1 MSQPSQPLLLI
12 DVDGPL
18 NPYAAPKQRRPEGYE
33 THRLL
38 PEGWVTRNAP
48 TPRNRVKPLRVW
60 LNPAHGPELLALPY
74 ELAWATT
81 WMEDANEHIA
91 PRIGLPELP
100 YITFTNLFGDD
111 PDGLHW
117 KTREL
122 VAWAD
127 GRRFVWLDDELGP
140 PDIEWIE
147 ANHPGPALALW
158 IDPRTGLRDLHFEAL
173 REWAEGE

>member
-1 MSQPSQPLLLI
+1 MTQPLLLI

-18 NPYAAPKQRRPEGYE
+18 NPYAAPDTRRPEGYE

-48 TPRNRVKPLRVW
+48 TPRNQVKPLRVW

-74 ELAWATT
+74 ELVWATT
-81 WMEDANEHIA
+81 WMEDANSHIG

-100 YITFTNLFGDD
+100 YITWTNLFGDD

-117 KTREL
+117 KTRDL

-127 GRRFVWLDDELGP
+127 GRSFVWLDDELGP
-140 PDIEWIE
+140 LDIEWIA
-147 ANHPGPALALW
+147 ANHPGPALPLW
-158 IDPRTGLRDLHFEAL
+158 VDPRTGLREPHFEAL
-173 REWAEGE
+173 REWAEED